1 MNRIKGLNAY
11 ALVLAVACLDSSVF
25 AAEWQID
32 PYMKATA
39 RFDDNV
45 RFSVLDA
52 KSSTV
57 GVIELG
63 ADFKNESEVVKTELN
78 PRIHYSGYASD
89 GDLSNDAQ
97 FLDFSTRS
105 VGERSTPSLDINLSR
120 DSALDSIADAGVSN
134 VLVNE
139 QRNRWTVKPAWHY
152 RFTEQDALDLSLKV
166 DSLSYEDAAGT
177 SLVDYVNQ
185 TAQLSYIRSF
195 TEINDFE
202 IRFSQT
208 EYESDPNGAVNSDKT
223 PKEKVSAD
231 TTGIEIG
238 VTNQFTQ
245 RTKGSFHIGGES
257 TEVLGSAN
265 GGISRNLG
273 PAKNTGLTLRAVLD
287 HKTEADTGSIT
298 LFSGV
303 VPSLDGV
310 IRDQDSLQI
319 QFERLMNVK
328 FGWGVDVLLQRSE
341 SIDREV
347 VEDLNYY
354 YFKPSLT
361 WNLTQAWK
369 LVGAYTVSLRE
380 FDQNSGEADRNELGL
395 SIEYRRPPREEL
407 DRLEQLEQL

>member
-1 MNRIKGLNAY
+1 M
-11 ALVLAVACLDSSVF
+11 LVLAVAGLDSSVF
-25 AAEWQID
+25 AAEWQVD
-32 PYMKATA
+32 PFMKVTA

-45 RFSVLDA
+45 RFSILDA

-57 GVIELG
+57 GVVELG
-63 ADFKNESEVVKTELN
+63 ADFKNESEIVKTELS
-78 PRIHYSGYASD
+78 PRIQYSGYASD
-89 GDLSNDAQ
+89 SDLTNDAQ

-120 DSALDSIADAGVSN
+120 DSALDNIVSSS

-139 QRNRWTVKPAWHY
+139 QRNRWVVTPAWHY

-166 DSLSYEDAAGT
+166 DSLSYEDAVGT

-202 IRFSQT
+202 VRLSQT
-208 EYESDPNGAVNSDKT
+208 EYESDPNGAVNSDVDKT

-231 TTGIEIG
+231 TTGVEIG
-238 VTNQFTQ
+238 ITNEFSK
-245 RTKGSFHIGGES
+245 RTKGSFYIGGES

-265 GGISRNLG
+265 GGVSRDLG
-273 PAKNTGLTLRAVLD
+273 PTKNTGLTLKAVLD
-287 HKTEADTGSIT
+287 HETEADKGSIT

-303 VPSLDGV
+303 VPSPDGI
-310 IRDQDSLQI
+310 IRDQDSLQVH
-319 QFERLMNVK
+319 FERLMNVK

-341 SIDREV
+341 SIDRKV

-354 YFKPSLT
+354 NFEPSLT

-369 LVGAYTVSLRE
+369 LVGTYAVSLRE
-380 FDQNSGEADRNELGL
+380 FDQSSGEADRNELGL

-407 DRLEQLEQL
+407 GRLEELEQL

>member
-1 MNRIKGLNAY
+1 MNKIKGFNVY
-11 ALVLAVACLDSSVF
+11 MLVLAVAGLDSSVF
-25 AAEWQID
+25 AAEWQVD
-32 PYMKATA
+32 PFMKVTA

-45 RFSVLDA
+45 RFSILDA

-57 GVIELG
+57 GVVELG
-63 ADFKNESEVVKTELN
+63 ADFKNESEIVKTELS
-78 PRIHYSGYASD
+78 PRIQYSGYASD
-89 GDLSNDAQ
+89 SDLTNDAQ

-120 DSALDSIADAGVSN
+120 DSALDNIVSSS

-139 QRNRWTVKPAWHY
+139 QRNRWVVTPAWRY

-166 DSLSYEDAAGT
+166 DSLSYEDAVGT

-202 IRFSQT
+202 VRLSQT
-208 EYESDPNGAVNSDKT
+208 EYESDPNGAVNSDVDKT

-231 TTGIEIG
+231 TTGVEIG
-238 VTNQFTQ
+238 ITNEFSK
-245 RTKGSFHIGGES
+245 RTKGSFYIGGES

-265 GGISRNLG
+265 GGVSRDLG
-273 PAKNTGLTLRAVLD
+273 PTKNTGLTLKAVLD
-287 HKTEADTGSIT
+287 HETEADKGSIT

-303 VPSLDGV
+303 VPSPDGI
-310 IRDQDSLQI
+310 IRDQDSLQVH
-319 QFERLMNVK
+319 FERLMNVK

-341 SIDREV
+341 SIDRKV

-354 YFKPSLT
+354 NFEPSLT

-369 LVGAYTVSLRE
+369 LVGTYAVSLRE
-380 FDQNSGEADRNELGL
+380 FDQSSGEADRNELGL

-407 DRLEQLEQL
+407 EELEQL

>member
-1 MNRIKGLNAY
+1 
-11 ALVLAVACLDSSVF
+11 VF

-32 PYMKATA
+32 PYMKATS
-39 RFDDNV
+39 RFDDNI
-45 RFSVLDA
+45 RFSILDS

-63 ADFKNESEVVKTELN
+63 ADLKNESEVVKTKLS

-97 FLDFSTRS
+97 FLDFTTRS
-105 VGERSTPSLDINLSR
+105 AGERSTPSLDINLSR
-120 DSALDSIADAGVSN
+120 DSTLDRIADAGVVSN

-139 QRNRWTVKPAWHY
+139 QRNRWKVKPGWHY
-152 RFTEQDALDLSLKV
+152 RFTEQDALDLSLEV
-166 DSLSYEDAAGT
+166 DSVSYEDAAGT
-177 SLVDYVNQ
+177 GLVNYVNQ
-185 TAQLSYIRSF
+185 TTKLSYIHSL

-202 IRFSQT
+202 IRLSQT
-208 EYESDPNGAVNSDKT
+208 EYESDPNGAINADKS

-231 TTGIEIG
+231 TTGVEIG
-238 VTNQFTQ
+238 ITNEFTN
-245 RTKGSFHIGGES
+245 RTKGSFYIGGES

-265 GGISRNLG
+265 GGVSRDLG
-273 PAKNTGLTLRAVLD
+273 PTKNNGLTLKAVLD
-287 HKTEADTGSIT
+287 HKTEADKGSIT

-303 VPSLDGV
+303 VPSPDGI

-319 QFERLMNVK
+319 HFERRMNVK
-328 FGWGVDVLLQRSE
+328 LGWGVDALFQRSE
-341 SIDREV
+341 SIGREV

-354 YFKPSLT
+354 YLEPSLT

-369 LVGAYTVSLRE
+369 LIGTYRLSLRD
-380 FDQNSGEADRNELGL
+380 FDQDTGEADRNELGL

-407 DRLEQLEQL
+407 EQLEQPLEQP

>member
-1 MNRIKGLNAY
+1 M
-11 ALVLAVACLDSSVF
+11 F

-32 PYMKATA
+32 PFMKATA

-45 RFSVLDA
+45 RFSILDA

-57 GVIELG
+57 GIFELG
-63 ADFKNESEVVKTELN
+63 ADFKNESDVVKTELS
-78 PRIHYSGYASD
+78 PRIQYSGYASD

-105 VGERSTPSLDINLSR
+105 AGERSTPSLDINLSR
-120 DSALDSIADAGVSN
+120 DSALDNIADAGVGS

-139 QRNRWTVKPAWHY
+139 QRNRWVVRPAWHY
-152 RFTEQDALDLSLKV
+152 RVTEQDALDLSLKV
-166 DSLSYEDAAGT
+166 DSLSYKDAAGT

-185 TAQLSYIRSF
+185 TAELSYIRSF

-202 IRFSQT
+202 IRFSQV
-208 EYESDPNGAVNSDKT
+208 EYESDPNGAINSDKT

-231 TTGIEIG
+231 TTGVEIG
-238 VTNQFTQ
+238 ITNEFTK
-245 RTKGSFHIGGES
+245 RTKGSFYIGGES
-257 TEVLGSAN
+257 TEVLGSAD
-265 GGISRNLG
+265 GDVSRDLG
-273 PAKNTGLTLRAVLD
+273 PTKNTGLTLKAVLD
-287 HKTEADTGSIT
+287 HETEADKGSIT

-303 VPSLDGV
+303 VPSADGI
-310 IRDQDSLQI
+310 IRDQDSLQVH
-319 QFERLMNVK
+319 FERLMNVK

-341 SIDREV
+341 SIDRDV

-354 YFKPSLT
+354 YFEPSLT

-369 LVGAYTVSLRE
+369 LVGTYTTSLRE

-395 SIEYRRPPREEL
+395 SIEYRRPPREQLEQI
-407 DRLEQLEQL
+407 EQLEQL

>member
-1 MNRIKGLNAY
+1 MNRIKGFNAY
-11 ALVLAVACLDSSVF
+11 ALVFAVACLDSSVF

-32 PYMKATA
+32 PFMKATA

-45 RFSVLDA
+45 RFSILDA

-57 GVIELG
+57 GIFELG
-63 ADFKNESEVVKTELN
+63 ADFKNESDVVKTELS
-78 PRIHYSGYASD
+78 PRIQYSGYASD

-105 VGERSTPSLDINLSR
+105 AGERSTPSLDINLSR
-120 DSALDSIADAGVSN
+120 DSALDNIADAGVGS

-139 QRNRWTVKPAWHY
+139 QRNRWVVRPAWHY
-152 RFTEQDALDLSLKV
+152 RVTEQDALDLSLKV
-166 DSLSYEDAAGT
+166 DSLSYKDAAGT

-185 TAQLSYIRSF
+185 TAELSYIRSF

-202 IRFSQT
+202 IRFSQV
-208 EYESDPNGAVNSDKT
+208 EYESDPNGAINSDKT

-231 TTGIEIG
+231 TTGVEIG
-238 VTNQFTQ
+238 ITNEFTK
-245 RTKGSFHIGGES
+245 RTKGSFYIGGES
-257 TEVLGSAN
+257 TEVLGSAD
-265 GGISRNLG
+265 GDVSRDLG
-273 PAKNTGLTLRAVLD
+273 PTKNTGLTLKAVLD
-287 HKTEADTGSIT
+287 HETEADKGSIT

-303 VPSLDGV
+303 VPSADGI
-310 IRDQDSLQI
+310 IRDQDSLQVH
-319 QFERLMNVK
+319 FERLMNVK

-341 SIDREV
+341 SIDRDV

-354 YFKPSLT
+354 YFEPSLT

-369 LVGAYTVSLRE
+369 LVGTYTTSLRE

-395 SIEYRRPPREEL
+395 SIEYRRPPREQLEQI
-407 DRLEQLEQL
+407 EQLEQL